1 MTVTKPTKPTMATK
15 EQLAEVRKRL
25 YTDFSFYAKGA
36 LKIRTK
42 AGDIAPLKLK
52 PAQKILNDAVTKQ
65 LETEG
70 KVRVIILKA
79 RQQGLST
86 YVGGYLYFSVSQ
98 RKAAK
103 ALVITHHSD
112 STRALFDMTKRYHE
126 NCPEILKPHTKY
138 SSRRELSFDV
148 LDSSYVV
155 ATAGG
160 EAIGRGETLT
170 HVHASELA
178 FWSKTTAADNWNS
191 LTQAVPNT
199 KGTAIF
205 VESTA
210 NGVSGIFYDLW
221 KGAVEGT
228 NGYVPVFIP
237 WFADPEYRE
246 TVPENFERTPDEE
259 ELASKFDLDDEQLMF
274 RRRKVAQNGLDLF
287 KQEYP
292 SEPEEAF
299 LTTGRPVF
307 NPEQLQ
313 ASMGATR
320 DVQERLAL
328 EGEDWLNNV
337 RGELTMYRRHDPGEQ
352 YVIGADVAMGVR
364 GGDYSVA
371 QVLDSKK
378 RQVATWRGHVHPDY
392 YATVLYYLGQFFNT
406 AYIIVENNGHGL
418 LTCTRLA
425 KDMAY
430 PNFFT
435 EVQVD
440 KLTDKETIKLGFSTT
455 AKTKPLIIDE
465 LRASVRENEIELN
478 DKTTIR
484 EMLTYVVT
492 ESGSMEAEPGCYDD
506 CVMSLALANHVHEG
520 AWEPIESADDYYIEM
535 V

>member
-1 MTVTKPTKPTMATK
+1 MDPKLKA
-15 EQLAEVRKRL
+15 VRKRL
-25 YTDFSFYAKGA
+25 LTEFPFYASSA

-42 AGDIAPLKLK
+42 AGEIAPLKLN
-52 PAQKILNDAVTKQ
+52 PAQQILDKAVQQQ
-65 LETEG
+65 LQDEG
-70 KVRVIILKA
+70 KIRIIILKA

-86 YVGGYLYFSVSQ
+86 YTGGYLYYAVSQ
-98 RKAAK
+98 QKARKAM
-103 ALVITHHSD
+103 VITHHAD
-112 STRALFDMTKRYHE
+112 STRALFDLTKRYHE
-126 NCPEILKPHTKY
+126 HCPDILKPHTKY

-160 EAIGRGETLT
+160 DSVGRGETLT

-178 FWSKTTAADNWNS
+178 FWPKSTAADIWNG

-199 KGTAIF
+199 TGTAIF
-205 VESTA
+205 IESTA
-210 NGVSGIFYDLW
+210 NGVTGTYHELW

-228 NGYVPVFIP
+228 NGYTPVFIP
-237 WFADPEYRE
+237 WYVDPTYIED
-246 TVPENFERTPDEE
+246 VPENFERTPEE
-259 ELASKFDLDDEQLMF
+259 QELADSYDLTDEQLMF

-313 ASMGATR
+313 KRLSETR
-320 DVQERLAL
+320 DVEDRLAL
-328 EGEDWLNNV
+328 EGGEFLENI
-337 RGELTMYRRHDPGEQ
+337 RGELTTYMKHDAGGQ

-364 GGDYSVA
+364 NGDWSVA

-378 RQVATWRGHVHPDY
+378 RQVATWRGQVHPDY
-392 YATVLYYLGQFFNT
+392 FAEVLYALGEYYNEAF
-406 AYIIVENNGHGL
+406 IIVENNSHGI
-418 LTCTRLA
+418 LTCTRLG

-430 PNFFT
+430 SNFYT

-440 KLTDKETIKLGFSTT
+440 KITDRETVKLGFSTT
-455 AKTKPLIIDE
+455 SKTKPLIIDQ
-465 LRASVRENEIELN
+465 LRASLREDELELN

-484 EMLTYVVT
+484 EMMTYIVT
-492 ESGSMEAEPGCYDD
+492 ESGAMEAEPSCFDD

-520 AWEPIESADDYYIEM
+520 AWEPVETPNELYLEM

>member
-1 MTVTKPTKPTMATK
+1 MHPKLKK
-15 EQLAEVRKRL
+15 VRKRL
-25 YTDFSFYAKGA
+25 LSEFPFYASSA
-36 LKIRTK
+36 LSIRTK
-42 AGDIAPLKLK
+42 AGEIAPLKLN
-52 PAQKILNDAVTKQ
+52 PAQQILDEAVTKQ
-65 LETEG
+65 LKSEG
-70 KVRVIILKA
+70 KIRIIILKA

-86 YVGGYLYFSVSQ
+86 YTGGYLYFSVSQ
-98 RKAAK
+98 QKARKAM
-103 ALVITHHSD
+103 VITHHAD

-126 NCPEILKPHTKY
+126 NCPEILRPHTKY

-160 EAIGRGETLT
+160 DSVGRGETLT

-178 FWSKTTAADNWNS
+178 FWPKSTAADIWNG

-199 KGTAIF
+199 SGTAVFI
-205 VESTA
+205 ESTA
-210 NGVSGIFYDLW
+210 NGVTGVYHDLW

-237 WFADPEYRE
+237 WYVDPTYIEE
-246 TVPENFERTPDEE
+246 VPSNFEKTPEE
-259 ELASKFDLDDEQLMF
+259 VELANEYDLSDDQLMF

-292 SEPEEAF
+292 SNPSEAF

-313 ASMGATR
+313 DKLSETR
-320 DVQERLAL
+320 DVEDRLAL
-328 EGEDWLNNV
+328 EGGEFLPNI
-337 RGELTMYRRHDPGEQ
+337 RGELTTYMKHDAGGQ

-364 GGDYSVA
+364 NGDWSVA

-378 RQVATWRGHVHPDY
+378 RQVATWRGQVHPDY
-392 YATVLYYLGQFFNT
+392 FADVLKALGDYYNEAF
-406 AYIIVENNGHGL
+406 IIVENNSHGI
-418 LTCTRLA
+418 LTCTRLG

-430 PNFFT
+430 PNFYT
-435 EVQVD
+435 EVQID
-440 KLTDKETIKLGFSTT
+440 KLTDRETVKLGFTT
-455 AKTKPLIIDE
+455 TSKTKPLIIDQ
-465 LRASVRENEIELN
+465 LRACMREDELTLN

-484 EMLTYVVT
+484 EMMTYIVT
-492 ESGSMEAEPGCYDD
+492 ESGAMEAESSCFDD
-506 CVMSLALANHVHEG
+506 CVMSLALANHAHEG
-520 AWEPIESADDYYIEM
+520 AWEPVEIPHELYLEM

>member
-1 MTVTKPTKPTMATK
+1 MDKRLVA
-15 EQLAEVRKRL
+15 VRKKL
-25 YTDFSFYAKGA
+25 HTDFPFYAKSA

-42 AGDIAPLKLK
+42 EGKVAPLKLN
-52 PAQKILNDAVTKQ
+52 PAQQILQHAVNSQ
-65 LETEG
+65 LAAEG

-86 YVGGYLYFSVSQ
+86 MVGGYLYFSVSQ
-98 RKAAK
+98 NTARKAM
-103 ALVITHHSD
+103 VITHHAD

-160 EAIGRGETLT
+160 DSVGRGETLT

-178 FWSKTTAADNWNS
+178 FWPKSTAEEIWNG
-191 LTQAVPNT
+191 LAQAVPNT
-199 KGTAIF
+199 KGTAVFI
-205 VESTA
+205 ESTA

-237 WFADPEYRE
+237 WFTDPEYRE
-246 TVPENFERTPDEE
+246 TVPQNFERTPDEE
-259 ELASKFDLDDEQLMF
+259 QLADKYNLDDEQLMF
-274 RRRKVAQNGLDLF
+274 RRRKIAQNGLDLF
-287 KQEYP
+287 RQEYP
-292 SEPEEAF
+292 AEPEEAF

-313 ASMGATR
+313 KCLQDTR
-320 DVQERLAL
+320 DIEEKLAL
-328 EGEDWLNNV
+328 ETDEWV
-337 RGELTMYRRHDPGEQ
+337 HHMRGELQTYRKHDIGER

-364 GGDYSVA
+364 DGDWSVA

-378 RQVATWRGHVHPDY
+378 RQVAVWRGRVHPDY
-392 YATVLYYLGQFFNT
+392 FAEVLYHLGSYYNE
-406 AYIIVENNGHGL
+406 ALICCENNSHGI
-418 LTCTRLA
+418 LTCTRLG

-430 PNFFT
+430 PHFYT
-435 EVQVD
+435 EIQHD
-440 KLTDKETIKLGFSTT
+440 KVTDKETVKLGFTTT
-455 AKTKPLIIDE
+455 AKSKPLVIDQ
-465 LRASVRENEIELN
+465 LRASMREGDLELN

-484 EMLTYVVT
+484 EMLTYIVT
-492 ESGSMEAEPGCYDD
+492 ESGAMEAEQGCHDD
-506 CVMSLALANHVHEG
+506 CVMSLALANYVHEG
-520 AWEPIESADDYYIEM
+520 AWEAVEQPDGIYMEM
-535 V
+535 I

>member
-1 MTVTKPTKPTMATK
+1 MDPKLKA
-15 EQLAEVRKRL
+15 VRKRL
-25 YTDFSFYAKGA
+25 LTEFPFYARSA

-42 AGDIAPLKLK
+42 AGEIAPLKLN
-52 PAQKILNDAVTKQ
+52 PAQQILDKAVQQQ
-65 LETEG
+65 LQDEG
-70 KVRVIILKA
+70 KIRIIILKA

-86 YVGGYLYFSVSQ
+86 YTGGYLYYAVSQ
-98 RKAAK
+98 QKARKAM
-103 ALVITHHSD
+103 VITHHAD
-112 STRALFDMTKRYHE
+112 STRALFDLTKRYHE
-126 NCPEILKPHTKY
+126 HCPDILKPHTKY

-160 EAIGRGETLT
+160 DSVGRGETLT

-178 FWSKTTAADNWNS
+178 FWPKSTAADIWNG

-199 KGTAIF
+199 TGTAIF
-205 VESTA
+205 IESTA
-210 NGVSGIFYDLW
+210 NGVTGTYHELW
-221 KGAVEGT
+221 KGAVDGT
-228 NGYVPVFIP
+228 NGYTPVFIP
-237 WFADPEYRE
+237 WYVDPTYIED
-246 TVPENFERTPDEE
+246 VPENFERTPEE
-259 ELASKFDLDDEQLMF
+259 QELADSYDLTNEQLMF

-313 ASMGATR
+313 KRLSETR
-320 DVQERLAL
+320 DVEDRLAL
-328 EGEDWLNNV
+328 EGGEFLKNI
-337 RGELTMYRRHDPGEQ
+337 RGELTTYMKHDGGMQ
-352 YVIGADVAMGVR
+352 YVIGADSSMGIR
-364 GGDYSVA
+364 NGDYSVA

-392 YATVLYYLGQFFNT
+392 FAEVLYALGEYYNEAF
-406 AYIIVENNGHGL
+406 ICVENNSHGI
-418 LTCTRLA
+418 LTCTRLG

-430 PNFFT
+430 PNFYT

-440 KLTDKETIKLGFSTT
+440 KITDRETVKLGFSTT
-455 AKTKPLIIDE
+455 SKTKPLIIDQ
-465 LRASVRENEIELN
+465 LRASMREDELELN

-484 EMLTYVVT
+484 EMMTYIVT
-492 ESGSMEAEPGCYDD
+492 ESGAMEAEPSCFDD
-506 CVMSLALANHVHEG
+506 CVISLALANHVHEG
-520 AWEPIESADDYYIEM
+520 AWEPVETPNELYLEM